1 VYFLNELLARS
12 LKLVIFLGELSVGL
26 LQLLLLPL
34 HAHDRLLPLF
44 QLFLSGMHASEQFAV
59 VVLEGLE
66 VFSERFNLE
75 VVLGYDLQA
84 PFLLLLVG
92 LAVGLRLLEVLLGLE
107 SQLQVLDSLC
117 KILLLGV
124 LVLNLQLPQ
133 PHLFQQLAA
142 A

>member
-1 VYFLNELLARS
+1 
-12 LKLVIFLGELSVGL
+12 
-26 LQLLLLPL
+26 
-34 HAHDRLLPLF
+34 
-44 QLFLSGMHASEQFAV
+44 MHASKQLAV

-75 VVLGYDLQA
+75 VVLGYDLQV